1 MRDASEPFAADES
14 PQVVARAIERRR
26 RAVEAPWRAVDAV
39 VVIGAGAPIPIPGRA
54 DRVYPFFAHS
64 EYFYLTDRQRAG
76 AVLAYDP
83 QEGWTEF
90 VPVAGADERLWSGGT
105 TEEKGTPVSKLG
117 PWLEQRRGRR
127 FAQLGAPVPDAP
139 SNPEIAVELR
149 AALDRIRRIK
159 DDVELARMRVASD
172 ATRAGFAAAVT
183 IVAPGI
189 SERTLQIEIE
199 AEFFRKGADAVGY
212 DSIVASGPNAAVLHH
227 LPTPRVLAAGELVLI
242 DAGAEYR
249 CYDCDVTRTYPVSG
263 RFSPEQAEVY
273 ALVSNVQRATIARCR
288 AGVEYRD
295 VHLSAAVDI
304 AQGLIDLGFL
314 RGSAADLVEEG
325 ASALFFPHGIGH
337 MVGLGVRDAGGYLPG
352 RPRSQAPALR
362 FLRIDLPLEAGHVV
376 TVEPGV
382 YFPAHVLDDP
392 DVRRQHHNSVRW
404 DRVDTLRGFG
414 GVRIEDNVLIREDGN
429 EVLTRAIPK
438 ERSL

>member
-1 MRDASEPFAADES
+1 MPVTDISDGFAAEES
-14 PQVVARAIERRR
+14 SQAVAQAIARRR
-26 RAVEAPWRAVDAV
+26 RAVEAQWRVLDAV

-90 VPVAGADERLWSGGT
+90 VPVAGADERLWSGATGD
-105 TEEKGTPVSKLG
+105 EEGTPVATLG
-117 PWLEQRRGRR
+117 PWLEKRRGRLV
-127 FAQLGAPVPDAP
+127 AQLGAPVPEAP
-139 SNPEIAVELR
+139 SNPDIVAELR
-149 AALDRIRRIK
+149 AALDRVRRIK
-159 DDVELARMRVASD
+159 DNVELARMRVASD
-172 ATRAGFAAAVT
+172 ATRAGFAAAVA
-183 IVAPGI
+183 VLAPGI
-189 SERTLQIEIE
+189 SERAVQIEIE
-199 AEFFRKGADAVGY
+199 AAFFRSGADAVAY

-227 LPTPRVLAAGELVLI
+227 LPTPRTLAAGELVLI

-263 RFSPEQAEVY
+263 TFSSQQTDVY
-273 ALVSNVQRATIARCR
+273 ALVANVQREAIARCR
-288 AGVEYRD
+288 AGAEYRD
-295 VHLSAAVDI
+295 IHLSAAVDV
-304 AQGLIDLGFL
+304 AQGLIDLGLL
-314 RGSAADLVEEG
+314 RGSATDLVEQG
-325 ASALFFPHGIGH
+325 AAALFFPHGIGH

-352 RPRSQAPALR
+352 RSRSEAPALR

-376 TVEPGV
+376 TVEPGI

-392 DVRRQHHNSVRW
+392 DVRRQHRNSVRW
-404 DRVDTLRGFG
+404 DRVDTWRGFG
-414 GVRIEDNVLIREDGN
+414 GVRIEDSVLIREHGN

-438 ERSL
+438 E